1 MIHDSHM
8 NIVPITPRELSIRSC
23 SIADLESAP
32 NIGELMAEY
41 SAESS
46 ISDLGPVAAQ
56 WTTYKAMVDSGA
68 MHPFAV
74 FDGGNV
80 LAGFMLLII
89 SVLPHY
95 GLPIAV
101 SESFFVTESIR
112 KTGAGLRL
120 LREVERF
127 AVERGAVG
135 MLVSSP
141 AGGRLSTILPRSG
154 YKATNEVFF
163 RRLA

>member
-1 MIHDSHM
+1 M
-8 NIVPITPRELSIRSC
+8 PRLSIRPC
-23 SIADLESAP
+23 SIADLQSAP
-32 NIGELMAEY
+32 NIGDLMAEY

-46 ISDLGPVAAQ
+46 IHDLGQVSAQ
-56 WTTYKAMVDSGA
+56 WETYKAMAEAGVL
-68 MHPFAV
+68 HPFAV
-74 FDGGNV
+74 FDGDSA

-112 KTGAGLRL
+112 KTGAGIRL
-120 LREVERF
+120 LREAERF
-127 AVERGAVG
+127 AVDRGAIG

-141 AGGRLSTILPRSG
+141 VGGRLASILPRSG

>member
-1 MIHDSHM
+1 
-8 NIVPITPRELSIRSC
+8 
-23 SIADLESAP
+23 
-32 NIGELMAEY
+32 MAEY

-46 ISDLGPVAAQ
+46 IRDLGQVSAQ
-56 WTTYKAMVDSGA
+56 WEIYKTMADAGA
-68 MHPFAV
+68 LHPFAV
-74 FDGGNV
+74 FDGDSV
-80 LAGFMLLII
+80 LSGFMLLII

-101 SESFFVTESIR
+101 SESFFIAESIR
-112 KTGAGLRL
+112 KTGVGLRL
-120 LREVERF
+120 LREAERF

-141 AGGRLSTILPRSG
+141 VGGRLASVLPRSG

-163 RRLA
+163 RRLS